1 MSKEISLRIILENPV
16 NGTVYGLQKG
26 KGSNYETIQ
35 PQLEN
40 GKDLFF
46 DFVVQVKQTNGSDF
60 SLSGPFVQGTPANRF
75 AYIGLGSYAGQAG
88 ALLSGRLKVP
98 LPDATLLNNQGDIGK
113 YRWCCTVPGR
123 TKDGKPMFAT
133 VKPFGGWF
141 MQELSA

>member
-26 KGSNYETIQ
+26 KGSNFETVQ
-35 PQLEN
+35 AQLGN

-46 DFVVQVKQTNGSDF
+46 DFVVQLKQTNGSDC
-60 SLSGPFVQGTPANRF
+60 SLSGQFVQGPPANQF
-75 AYIGLGSYAGQAG
+75 VYIGLGSYAGQAG
-88 ALLSGRLKVP
+88 APLSGRLKVP
-98 LPDATLLNNQGDIGK
+98 LPEAALLNNQGNVGGC
-113 YRWCCTVPGR
+113 RWYCTVPGR

-141 MQELSA
+141 MQ